1 MVASDSENMSS
12 LKNYLIL
19 SNDHMKS
26 MVASF
31 IYKNVNLKK
40 SEYANIEKFINNI
53 DKWSIDTPQLPV
65 WTTRTGFTFVQSI
78 KNSVNDICKTIPTII
93 LNNKSGINGGGI
105 LNTGGVPY
113 ERCARFISSY
123 YAEFSVYKKTNLAN
137 VLDKIYNKTRYPVV
151 FSLQDVRRPRGL
163 MYWLFYEYIADERSR
178 QLTHKKEIIIK
189 QSGREK
195 QGRFNSTR
203 RRWCG
208 SDVTN

>member
-1 MVASDSENMSS
+1 VASDSENMSS

-53 DKWSIDTPQLPV
+53 DKWSIDTPQHL
-65 WTTRTGFTFVQSI
+65 RGLDYDGFYTFVQSI

-105 LNTGGVPY
+105 PKHWNISGVHS
-113 ERCARFISSY
+113 RDVHDFISSY
-123 YAEFSVYKKTNLAN
+123 YEFSVYKK
-137 VLDKIYNKTRYPVV
+137 KRTRQRAG
-151 FSLQDVRRPRGL
+151 QDIQQDEISSCVRTYRCSV
-163 MYWLFYEYIADERSR
+163 RSGTAAKAR
-178 QLTHKKEIIIK
+178 
-189 QSGREK
+189 
-195 QGRFNSTR
+195 STR
-203 RRWCG
+203 CSTSPLYAG
-208 SDVTN
+208 